1 MPDSFALVRPLLLRL
16 PPETAHGLTIRSL
29 KMGLG
34 PRAVGADDPILKVR
48 VWGRELSNPIGLAAG
63 FDKDAEVPD
72 AMLRLGFGF
81 VEVGSITPQPQ
92 PGNPMP
98 RIFRLPRQQALI
110 NRLGFNSKGLDH
122 AVEQLRRRLEA
133 ERRAPGLVGANLG
146 VNKGSADPAADYRR
160 GIAALARLVD
170 YVVIN
175 VSSPNTPGLRALQGR
190 EPLQRLLDA
199 VVLARGSG
207 DPPLPILLKIA
218 PDLTDEDREDV
229 AAVALDSA
237 IDGMIVTNTTIAR
250 PPGMPAWAAHE
261 PGGLSGPPL
270 MPLATQTL
278 RTMAQLT
285 GGRLPLIGVGG
296 IAGAADAYAKIRAG
310 ATLVQLYTALIYQ
323 GPGLVARI
331 KRELA
336 ALLRADG
343 FDSLAAAVGSD
354 RGSQERIA

>member
-1 MPDSFALVRPLLLRL
+1 MPDSFAFVRPLLLRL
-16 PPETAHGLTIRSL
+16 PPETAHAVTIRTL
-29 KMGLG
+29 RAGLA
-34 PRAVGADDPILKVR
+34 PRDGQADDPILKVR
-48 VWGRELSNPIGLAAG
+48 LWGRELSNPVGLAAG

-72 AMLRLGFGF
+72 AMLHLGFGF
-81 VEVGSITPQPQ
+81 VEVGSITPRPQ
-92 PGNPMP
+92 PGNPQP
-98 RIFRLPRQQALI
+98 RVFRLPQQQALI

-122 AVEQLRRRLEA
+122 AARQLRQRLEKG
-133 ERRAPGLVGANLG
+133 RRVPGLVGANLG
-146 VNKGSADPAADYRR
+146 VNKGSNDPADDYRR
-160 GIAALARLVD
+160 GITALAELVD

-190 EPLQRLLDA
+190 EPLQRLLD
-199 VVLARGSG
+199 VVDRARGASG
-207 DPPLPILLKIA
+207 RSLPVLLKIA

-229 AAVALDSA
+229 AAVALESG
-237 IDGMIVTNTTIAR
+237 IDGMIITNTTITR
-250 PPGMPAWAAHE
+250 PPGLPAWTAHE
-261 PGGLSGPPL
+261 QGGLSGRPL

-278 RTMAQLT
+278 RSMAQLT

-296 IAGAADAYAKIRAG
+296 IAGGADAYAKIRAG

-336 ALLRADG
+336 GLLRADG

-354 RGSQERIA
+354 R